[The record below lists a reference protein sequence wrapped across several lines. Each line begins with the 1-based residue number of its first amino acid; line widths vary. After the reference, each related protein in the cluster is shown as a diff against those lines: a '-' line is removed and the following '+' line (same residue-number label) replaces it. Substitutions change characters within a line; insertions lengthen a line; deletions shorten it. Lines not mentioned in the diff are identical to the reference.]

1 MLKTVIIDDEKNSRE
16 LLRNF
21 VENYCEDTQVI
32 GEAQSIDEAKIL
44 LSGISTDLIFL
55 DIEMK
60 GGTGFDLLDALK
72 DMEALICFV
81 TGYDEYA
88 IRAIKYGA
96 FDYLLKPVSIEE
108 LKKLVER
115 AKNHLSEKLED
126 DTKHLVIADGSKL
139 NMIQYSEIDYLLADG
154 NYIFVHLKSGKRHI
168 SGDSLSHFENILPK
182 NMFVR
187 THKSYIVNLSAIKEV
202 AFSRTGSI
210 LLKSGNELPV
220 ASRRKKEFI
229 DSLNAFHG
237 LQDTNITR

>member
-21 VENYCEDTQVI
+21 VENYCEDTLVI
-32 GEAQSIDEAKIL
+32 GEAQSIEEAKLL
-44 LSGISTDLIFL
+44 LSGINTDLIFL

-60 GGTGFDLLDALK
+60 GGTGFDLLDDVNEL
-72 DMEALICFV
+72 DALICFV

-108 LKKLVER
+108 LKNLIEK
-115 AKNHLSEKLED
+115 AKKHISENIEN
-126 DTKHLVIADGSKL
+126 DTRQLVIADGSKL
-139 NMIQYSEIDYLLADG
+139 NMIQHSDIEYLLADG
-154 NYIFVHLKSGKRHI
+154 NYIFIYLDNGKRHI
-168 SGDSLSHFENILPK
+168 SGDSLSHFENTLPK

-187 THKSYIVNLSAIKEV
+187 THKSCIVNLSAIKEV
-202 AFSRTGSI
+202 EFSRTGSI
-210 LLKSGNELPV
+210 LLKSGIELPV
-220 ASRRKKEFI
+220 ASRRKKVFI

-237 LQDTNITR
+237 LQNTNINR